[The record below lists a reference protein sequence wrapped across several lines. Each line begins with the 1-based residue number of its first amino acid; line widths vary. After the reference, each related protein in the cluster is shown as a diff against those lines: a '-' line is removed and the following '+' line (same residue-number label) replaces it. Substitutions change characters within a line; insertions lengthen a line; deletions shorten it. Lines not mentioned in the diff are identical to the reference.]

1 LKREKNRY
9 VIPVCNGGYKMQII
23 SYSLGELQTNCYLLV
38 KENECLLVDPADD
51 ASFLLEEIQ
60 RRSLKLV
67 GMIATHGHFDHIMAV
82 GEIQVSLGTS
92 LYIHNK
98 DIFLVKRLRESAKHF
113 LGHEPVIIPV
123 TKITQIKNAPIVI
136 GTFTFEVIE
145 TPGHTPGGCCFYFPE
160 EQSVFTGD
168 TLFKNAV
175 GRTDLS
181 YSSKKDLSTSIYRL
195 IELLPEETIVYPGHG
210 ETTTI
215 MDEKLNLVK

>member
-1 LKREKNRY
+1 MNILT
-9 VIPVCNGGYKMQII
+9 
-23 SYSLGELQTNCYLLV
+23 YSLGELQANTYLLIQ
-38 KENECLLVDPADD
+38 NGECLLIDPADE
-51 ASFLLEEIQ
+51 ASFILEEIQ
-60 RRSLKLV
+60 RRNLHLV

-82 GEIQVSLGTS
+82 GEIQVSLDTS

-98 DIFLVKRLRESAKHF
+98 DNFLVKRLKESAKHF

-123 TKITQIKNAPIVI
+123 KNITQIKNGPISI

-160 EQSVFTGD
+160 EQAVFSGD

-181 YSSKKDLSTSIYRL
+181 YSSKNDLNTSINRL
-195 IELLPEETIVYPGHG
+195 IEKVPEETIVYPGHG
-210 ETTTI
+210 DTTTI
-215 MDEKLNLVK
+215 MDEKINLVK